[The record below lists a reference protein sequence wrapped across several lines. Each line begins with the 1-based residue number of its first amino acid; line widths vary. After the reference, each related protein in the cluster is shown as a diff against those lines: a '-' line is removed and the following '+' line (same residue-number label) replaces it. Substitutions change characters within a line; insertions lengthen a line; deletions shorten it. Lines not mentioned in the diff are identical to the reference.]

1 MSNAALIDA
10 FYTQVSDFLGEL
22 SSVFPHDLEFPT
34 YRAQFFLMKRTN
46 PSLPLKQ
53 LGVYA
58 SVLEPV
64 LATRNAEA
72 FLTCEVPP
80 GLESLVEKLRGY
92 WLFMTPE
99 NQSVVWGYLRLLTA
113 LASRYT
119 A

>member
-1 MSNAALIDA
+1 MTNAALVEA

-22 SSVFPHDLEFPT
+22 STVFPHDLEFPA
-34 YRAQFFLMKRTN
+34 YRAQFYLMKRTN

-53 LGVYA
+53 LGLYA
-58 SVLEPV
+58 PMLEPV
-64 LATRNAEA
+64 LATRNAES
-72 FLTCEVPP
+72 FLTCDVPA
-80 GLESLVEKLRGY
+80 GLEPLVEKLRGY

-113 LASRYT
+113 IATRYT